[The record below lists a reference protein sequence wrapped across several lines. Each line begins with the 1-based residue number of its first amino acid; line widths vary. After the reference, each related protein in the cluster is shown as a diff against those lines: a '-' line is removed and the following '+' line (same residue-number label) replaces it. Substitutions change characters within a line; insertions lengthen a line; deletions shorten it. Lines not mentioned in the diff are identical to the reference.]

1 MSARASSPRTQQA
14 CLQSAAGR
22 WAGTGTGGGG
32 GGGGG
37 EGGAAGRRGAASATA
52 EVETTSTLGRPTFQL
67 TPLMWNAP
75 PSPSRLSSDMDDK
88 DSVRGALAVCD
99 RAALNRVN
107 EADLRQ
113 CALEAASTGCAA
125 SCKKVVDLVRG
136 LLLLRCPGTDNGHW
150 ETGGN
155 RRLRPVQPTTG
166 SLLQK
171 CALFLP
177 HLPPLPPLTA
187 AAPTTTPFS
196 CRWASPAWMRWCA
209 WAPATTLTMPQRRPP
224 CAPCLPAAEY
234 ATSANAG
241 RHGSG
246 PALVT

>member
-1 MSARASSPRTQQA
+1 MHARPPRALSRPA
-14 CLQSAAGR
+14 CKAQL
-22 WAGTGTGGGG
+22 GGGQALALAAAAAAAAVKAAPPA
-32 GGGGG
+32 
-37 EGGAAGRRGAASATA
+37 GGA
-52 EVETTSTLGRPTFQL
+52 LHQ
-67 TPLMWNAP
+67 
-75 PSPSRLSSDMDDK
+75 RLPRLRQPQPW

-136 LLLLRCPGTDNGHW
+136 LLLLRCPGTDHGHW

>member
-1 MSARASSPRTQQA
+1 
-14 CLQSAAGR
+14 
-22 WAGTGTGGGG
+22 
-32 GGGGG
+32 
-37 EGGAAGRRGAASATA
+37 
-52 EVETTSTLGRPTFQL
+52 
-67 TPLMWNAP
+67 
-75 PSPSRLSSDMDDK
+75 MDDK

-136 LLLLRCPGTDNGHW
+136 LLLLRCPGTDHGHW

-155 RRLRPVQPTTG
+155 RRLRPAQPTTG

-187 AAPTTTPFS
+187 AAPTTNSAILLQVGKS
-196 CRWASPAWMRWCA
+196 CVDEVVRLGAGNDSDD
-209 WAPATTLTMPQRRPP
+209 
-224 CAPCLPAAEY
+224 AAE
-234 ATSANAG
+234 AA
-241 RHGSG
+241 
-246 PALVT
+246 ALRALFASC